1 MNLDKSSIKLEKSS
15 VKVENSSVNV
25 ESPLILI
32 KIKRLHVLFGG
43 TLQQQLQD
51 LVLWG
56 TEGRMCCGSVHGS
69 CLEVKAHSSKLK
81 FKI

>member
-32 KIKRLHVLFGG
+32 KIKRLHVLFAG
-43 TLQQQLQD
+43 TLHHQLQD
-51 LVLWG
+51 LVIWG
-56 TEGRMCCGSVHGS
+56 TEECVAALYMEA
-69 CLEVKAHSSKLK
+69 L
-81 FKI
+81 